1 MIGSVPCVLAR
12 RSKYSTLPVGR
23 ATRLHCSRLLML
35 LEVRRFESSGSSL
48 CVFRLTR
55 DPFPYHHLAM
65 QRSCVLCRLHGFS
78 CEDAPTLPREKRLSG
93 ELQRARVL
101 CCQHD
106 EGVL

>member
-1 MIGSVPCVLAR
+1 MIDSVPCMLVR
-12 RSKYSTLPVGR
+12 RSKYSALPVGR

-65 QRSCVLCRLHGFS
+65 QRSCVLCRLHGLLVLV
-78 CEDAPTLPREKRLSG
+78 CAVAVARLGEAPVR
-93 ELQRARVL
+93 
-101 CCQHD
+101 
-106 EGVL
+106 